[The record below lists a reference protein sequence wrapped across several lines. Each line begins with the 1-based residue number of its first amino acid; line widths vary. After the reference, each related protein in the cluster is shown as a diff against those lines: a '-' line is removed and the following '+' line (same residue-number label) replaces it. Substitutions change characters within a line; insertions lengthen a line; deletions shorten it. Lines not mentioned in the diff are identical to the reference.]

1 MSLMR
6 DIADDRPYGHPRLS
20 HFEETAVISEVD
32 EYKRTLLVVLRA
44 HTDAALSALRS
55 IDRSLPEKARSI
67 RIVVHLPQDADG
79 MFGVVVHLDGPDL
92 FSLNKA
98 IGDFRSLFEVRITDG
113 KLCPDVPLFDPFDQP
128 FSVND
133 AIVDVTMIW
142 LKEVWAAFGGMSAR
156 LPVTVEGEDGYGSSP
171 VTSLT
176 G

>member
-1 MSLMR
+1 M
-6 DIADDRPYGHPRLS
+6 
-20 HFEETAVISEVD
+20 ISEVD

-113 KLCPDVPLFDPFDQP
+113 KLCPGVPLFDPFDQP

-142 LKEVWAAFGGMSAR
+142 LKEVWAAFGGMSTR
-156 LPVTVEGEDGYGSSP
+156 LPVTVEGEDGYGNSP